1 MNNFLLFFNISGG
14 EILLIIIVI
23 YLVFGPKK
31 IPEFARMIGKGI
43 NEMRRATN
51 DIRSEITREAN
62 KVKSDIGID
71 IDDPFKTE
79 RKTNT
84 PPPKS
89 SADPYNLDKE
99 EVAQEEEKEKTKTK
113 PKPKEKKSDKKPP
126 KKKSDQSD
134 LK

>member
-1 MNNFLLFFNISGG
+1 MNNFLIFFNISGG

-31 IPEFARMIGKGI
+31 IPEFARMIGKGV
-43 NEMRRATN
+43 NEMRRATD
-51 DIRSEITREAN
+51 DIRKEITREAN

-79 RKTNT
+79 RKPKTPPVTNT
-84 PPPKS
+84 E
-89 SADPYNLDKE
+89 PYTEKKE
-99 EVAQEEEKEKTKTK
+99 TTETVEEKVEVKEDVLKK
-113 PKPKEKKSDKKPP
+113 PVADKSDE
-126 KKKSDQSD
+126 SE

>member
-1 MNNFLLFFNISGG
+1 MMNPFLLFFNISGG

-43 NEMRRATN
+43 NEMRRATS
-51 DIRSEITREAN
+51 DIRNEINREAN
-62 KVKSDIGID
+62 KIKSDVGID

-79 RKTNT
+79 RKSGTQNT
-84 PPPKS
+84 TQPKS
-89 SADPYNLDKE
+89 TVKTDKE
-99 EVAQEEEKEKTKTK
+99 DSSKEKPEK
-113 PKPKEKKSDKKPP
+113 PVENKD
-126 KKKSDQSD
+126 DYTD

>member
-51 DIRSEITREAN
+51 DIRNEITREAN

-71 IDDPFKTE
+71 IDDPFKTD
-79 RKTNT
+79 RKT
-84 PPPKS
+84 KS
-89 SADPYNLDKE
+89 APNSSPDPYNPKTE
-99 EVAQEEEKEKTKTK
+99 KVVTEEETDNT
-113 PKPKEKKSDKKPP
+113 EKKTNEPPVSKP
-126 KKKSDQSD
+126 DQSD

>member
-71 IDDPFKTE
+71 IDDPFKTT
-79 RKTNT
+79 RKTNPSNKAST
-84 PPPKS
+84 EPYS
-89 SADPYNLDKE
+89 SM
-99 EVAQEEEKEKTKTK
+99 KEKTSKNEPVT
-113 PKPKEKKSDKKPP
+113 EDKKDENLSKTSPDA
-126 KKKSDQSD
+126 KADHAD

>member
-31 IPEFARMIGKGI
+31 IPEFARMLGKGI
-43 NEMRRATN
+43 NEMRRATD
-51 DIRSEITREAN
+51 DIRKEIKREAN
-62 KVKSDIGID
+62 KVKTDIGID

-79 RKTNT
+79 KKASA
-84 PPPKS
+84 PKPS
-89 SADPYNLDKE
+89 DNSADPYQSKKE
-99 EVAQEEEKEKTKTK
+99 EVVKDVKK
-113 PKPKEKKSDKKPP
+113 KEKKISKDTPADKT
-126 KKKSDQSD
+126 DQPD

>member
-51 DIRSEITREAN
+51 DIRNEITREAN

-79 RKTNT
+79 RKT
-84 PPPKS
+84 PPTS
-89 SADPYNLDKE
+89 NSTSDPYSPKKE
-99 EVAQEEEKEKTKTK
+99 ESDTQNKEVKANQKETKTT
-113 PKPKEKKSDKKPP
+113 KKPP
-126 KKKSDQSD
+126 KGKTDQSD